1 MIVCSCNVI
10 TRRDVESVIEEILVA
25 DPYAVLT
32 PNLLYHRL
40 GRRGK
45 CCGCFPHVSR
55 ILVEHGT
62 LVRADDRGRRT
73 AAGGAD
79 DAEEAPPPRPELAS
93 RDIRKSAVWN
103 HSKNALSRARNCSRK
118 GSHTNRARTT

>member
-45 CCGCFPHVSR
+45 CCGCFPHVTS
-55 ILVEHGT
+55 ILVEHGK
-62 LVRADDRGRRT
+62 LVRLKIEAGELCEPGEDGVEEVASV
-73 AAGGAD
+73 AA
-79 DAEEAPPPRPELAS
+79 
-93 RDIRKSAVWN
+93 
-103 HSKNALSRARNCSRK
+103 
-118 GSHTNRARTT
+118 

>member
-10 TRRDVESVIEEILVA
+10 TRSDVESVIEEILVA

-45 CCGCFPHVSR
+45 CCGCFPNVSR

-62 LVRADDRGRRT
+62 LVRQT
-73 AAGGAD
+73 IEAGGLPERD
-79 DAEEAPPPRPELAS
+79 EAEEIP
-93 RDIRKSAVWN
+93 SA
-103 HSKNALSRARNCSRK
+103 AA
-118 GSHTNRARTT
+118 

>member
-10 TRRDVESVIEEILVA
+10 TRRDVELVIEEILGD

-62 LVRADDRGRRT
+62 LVRQAIDDGAMPARDPERT
-73 AAGGAD
+73 KDSSEAA
-79 DAEEAPPPRPELAS
+79 
-93 RDIRKSAVWN
+93 
-103 HSKNALSRARNCSRK
+103 
-118 GSHTNRARTT
+118 

>member
-45 CCGCFPHVSR
+45 CCGCFPHITE
-55 ILVEHGT
+55 ILVEHT
-62 LVRADDRGRRT
+62 TIVRSRIESGEIDNSPDARKEEPRRL
-73 AAGGAD
+73 AG
-79 DAEEAPPPRPELAS
+79 
-93 RDIRKSAVWN
+93 
-103 HSKNALSRARNCSRK
+103 
-118 GSHTNRARTT
+118 

>member
-45 CCGCFPHVSR
+45 CCGCFPHVTQ

-62 LVRADDRGRRT
+62 LVRQRIAVGEIPASDL
-73 AAGGAD
+73 
-79 DAEEAPPPRPELAS
+79 AEEGDRSSVAA
-93 RDIRKSAVWN
+93 
-103 HSKNALSRARNCSRK
+103 
-118 GSHTNRARTT
+118 

>member
-45 CCGCFPHVSR
+45 CCGCFPHVSQ

-62 LVRADDRGRRT
+62 LVRERIE
-73 AAGGAD
+73 GGECPAPAM
-79 DAEEAPPPRPELAS
+79 DAEEDS
-93 RDIRKSAVWN
+93 SSA
-103 HSKNALSRARNCSRK
+103 AA
-118 GSHTNRARTT
+118 

>member
-1 MIVCSCNVI
+1 MIVCSCNII
-10 TRRDVESVIEEILVA
+10 TRRDVESVIEEILID

-45 CCGCFPHVSR
+45 CCGCFPHVSS

-62 LVRADDRGRRT
+62 MIRQAIEDGAMPSKVSEPAKKASE
-73 AAGGAD
+73 AA
-79 DAEEAPPPRPELAS
+79 
-93 RDIRKSAVWN
+93 
-103 HSKNALSRARNCSRK
+103 
-118 GSHTNRARTT
+118 

>member
-1 MIVCSCNVI
+1 MIVCSCNII
-10 TRRDVESVIEEILVA
+10 TRRDVESVIEEILIA

-55 ILVEHGT
+55 ILVEHTT
-62 LVRADDRGRRT
+62 LVRDKIESGVMEVVEIEEEGASE
-73 AAGGAD
+73 AA
-79 DAEEAPPPRPELAS
+79 
-93 RDIRKSAVWN
+93 
-103 HSKNALSRARNCSRK
+103 
-118 GSHTNRARTT
+118 

>member
-10 TRRDVESVIEEILVA
+10 TRRDVESVIEEILIA
-25 DPYAVLT
+25 DLYAVLT

-45 CCGCFPHVSR
+45 CCGCFPHVSQ

-62 LVRADDRGRRT
+62 LVREKIEAD
-73 AAGGAD
+73 GAL
-79 DAEEAPPPRPELAS
+79 PRALDES
-93 RDIRKSAVWN
+93 DESSAV
-103 HSKNALSRARNCSRK
+103 AA
-118 GSHTNRARTT
+118 

>member
-45 CCGCFPHVSR
+45 CCGCFPHVTE
-55 ILVEHGT
+55 ILVEYGT
-62 LVRADDRGRRT
+62 LVREGIEQGET
-73 AAGGAD
+73 LVAGGED
-79 DAEEAPPPRPELAS
+79 E
-93 RDIRKSAVWN
+93 SA
-103 HSKNALSRARNCSRK
+103 AA
-118 GSHTNRARTT
+118 A